1 VVQVQLL
8 VIQQQSDAPAGLLG
22 EWAVDR
28 GWTVTTLDAPRI
40 KAWPDPGAFDAV
52 AALGSDRSVHAS
64 SDAWIAA
71 EIAFLRR
78 AHDAR
83 VPVLGICFGAQAL
96 AAALGGR
103 VARSPVV
110 EIGWYELAGRSPE
123 LPLGGE
129 WFEWHEDGLEAPP
142 QASTLGRTSAG
153 IQGFTLDLSVGVQFH
168 PEVTPEIV
176 ERWLEGGRG
185 QLAEHRID
193 GDEVLTR
200 TRAHAT
206 RARTR
211 AMSLFDAIAASWEAR
226 R

>member
-1 VVQVQLL
+1 VRLL

-28 GWTVTTLDAPRI
+28 GWDVTTLEAQRLA
-40 KAWPDPGAFDAV
+40 AWPEPGDFDAV

-64 SDAWIAA
+64 TDAWIAA

-110 EIGWYELAGRSPE
+110 EIGWYELSARSPA
-123 LPLGGE
+123 LPLEGE
-129 WFEWHEDGLEAPP
+129 WFEWHEDALEPP
-142 QASTLGRTSAG
+142 PEASTLGRTSAG
-153 IQGFTLDLSVGVQFH
+153 VQGFSLDLSVGVQFH
-168 PEVTPEIV
+168 PEVTPDIV

-185 QLAEHRID
+185 ALAEHRID
-193 GDEVLTR
+193 GDAVLAR
-200 TRAHAT
+200 TRAHAAPS
-206 RARTR
+206 RAR
-211 AMSLFDAIAASWEAR
+211 AMTLFDAIAASWEALR
-226 R
+226 

>member
-1 VVQVQLL
+1 VQLL
-8 VIQQQSDAPAGLLG
+8 VIRQQSDAPAGVLG
-22 EWAVDR
+22 EWADDR
-28 GWTVTTLDAPRI
+28 GWTVTTIDAPQLA
-40 KAWPDPGAFDAV
+40 AWPELGAFDAV

-64 SDAWIAA
+64 TDAWIAA

-110 EIGWYELAGRSPE
+110 EIGWYELSGRSPT
-123 LPLGGE
+123 LPLEGE
-129 WFEWHEDGLEAPP
+129 WFEWHEDALEPP
-142 QASTLGRTSAG
+142 PEASTLGRTSAG
-153 IQGFTLDLSVGVQFH
+153 IQGFTLDLSVGLQFH

-176 ERWLEGGRG
+176 ERWLEDGRRE
-185 QLAEHRID
+185 LAEHRID
-193 GDEVLTR
+193 GDAV
-200 TRAHAT
+200 

-211 AMSLFDAIAASWEAR
+211 ALASHARARAMTLFDAVAASWEASR
-226 R
+226 

>member
-1 VVQVQLL
+1 VQLL
-8 VIQQQSDAPAGLLG
+8 VIQQQSDAPAGVLG
-22 EWAVDR
+22 DWAADR
-28 GWTVTTLDAPRI
+28 GWAVTTVDAPGI
-40 KAWPDPGAFDAV
+40 TAWPEPGAFDAV

-64 SDAWIAA
+64 SDAWIAS
-71 EIAFLRR
+71 EIAFLRK
-78 AHDAR
+78 AHEAR

-110 EIGWYELAGRSPE
+110 EIGWYELAQRSPA

-129 WFEWHEDGLEAPP
+129 WFEWHEDALEPPP
-142 QASTLGRTSAG
+142 QASILGRTSAG

-176 ERWLEGGRG
+176 ERWLEGGRR

-193 GDEVLTR
+193 GDAVL
-200 TRAHAT
+200 
-206 RARTR
+206 ARTR
-211 AMSLFDAIAASWEAR
+211 SHAARARARAMTLFDAIAASWEAR

>member
-1 VVQVQLL
+1 VQLL

-28 GWTVTTLDAPRI
+28 GWTVTTLDAPRVR
-40 KAWPDPGAFDAV
+40 AWPEPGAFDAV

-64 SDAWIAA
+64 TDAWIAA
-71 EIAFLRR
+71 EVAFLRR

-83 VPVLGICFGAQAL
+83 VPALGICFGAQAL

-110 EIGWYELAGRSPE
+110 EIGWYELSRTSPA

-129 WFEWHEDGLEAPP
+129 WFEWHEDALEPP
-142 QASTLGRTSAG
+142 REASTLGRTSAG
-153 IQGFTLDLSVGVQFH
+153 SQGFTLDLSVGVQFH

-176 ERWLEGGRG
+176 ERWLEGGRRE
-185 QLAEHRID
+185 LAEHRID
-193 GDEVLTR
+193 GDEVLAR
-200 TRAHAT
+200 TRAQAT
-206 RARTR
+206 RARAR
-211 AMSLFDAIAASWEAR
+211 AMTLFDAVAASWEAQR
-226 R
+226 

>member
-1 VVQVQLL
+1 
-8 VIQQQSDAPAGLLG
+8 
-22 EWAVDR
+22 
-28 GWTVTTLDAPRI
+28 
-40 KAWPDPGAFDAV
+40 
-52 AALGSDRSVHAS
+52 
-64 SDAWIAA
+64 
-71 EIAFLRR
+71 
-78 AHDAR
+78 
-83 VPVLGICFGAQAL
+83 
-96 AAALGGR
+96 
-103 VARSPVV
+103 VV

-206 RARTR
+206 RARKR